1 MFYIKLASY
10 FITIYILSLFLLKL
24 EKKNID
30 YLRKPFLLIFGFYGF
45 LNIVSYF
52 TKDSYVNIDIITNL
66 LDITT
71 IKQGF
76 EGFFI
81 QSISIVLITVLYSFF
96 ILYYEPRISNKLKNY
111 IFSKKNYIIILG
123 GICLFLSREIFI
135 SFKETV
141 IFFKFQKIT
150 LQKALIDLEINP
162 LKYISKD
169 KIEANKGK
177 NVVIIYLESFEQNW
191 LDKSLFLEKE
201 LAPNLKNRIK
211 NKEWTFF
218 SNYISLPGSTWTF
231 GAQYS
236 TLTGVP
242 TYFGFE
248 GNTVFQTIKKY
259 NGVSVGNILEKADYN
274 QVYMNGS
281 SLEFAGHGKMYN
293 FFGFKTYGKDEL
305 PKYYLQH
312 EWGIKD
318 KDLFEEAKKKYL
330 ELSKREKPFNLTLLT
345 VDSHF
350 PKGYPDE
357 RLLEKMPRKD
367 LSSLEYVIKSTD
379 YLLDDFIKF
388 LEKQENYKDT
398 VVYILP
404 DHLLMGSEKLVPEV
418 KNLKQKERKLFFM
431 TNANSLSNM
440 DTKKEISL
448 YDIPILILK
457 GIEVDTNYKFLKE
470 LNPNLDIKNEN
481 ILNKISALNLSLV
494 QDNKKERIFNY
505 IYMNYYLK
513 FKLGFRN
520 LILDS
525 ILLRVKRSYEFKKE
539 FKIKNMQK
547 LPKYKF
553 IDEVIY
559 KSGISEQEF
568 LKISLAGGKYIEL
581 NLDEDALHRTENQ
594 NKIKDIIEILRKY
607 EDIQII
613 LDNFNAIIYLKN
625 LYPDIIDRV
634 IPEVNAKYKYHTAYN
649 LGFKKIIYTLK
660 GDENNTSIEELVD
673 FAEVT
678 SITAVRFSEDL
689 KNSKKLIDK
698 LEKNGINYFTY

>member
-1 MFYIKLASY
+1 V
-10 FITIYILSLFLLKL
+10 T
-24 EKKNID
+24 
-30 YLRKPFLLIFGFYGF
+30 
-45 LNIVSYF
+45 
-52 TKDSYVNIDIITNL
+52 
-66 LDITT
+66 
-71 IKQGF
+71 
-76 EGFFI
+76 
-81 QSISIVLITVLYSFF
+81 
-96 ILYYEPRISNKLKNY
+96 
-111 IFSKKNYIIILG
+111 
-123 GICLFLSREIFI
+123 
-135 SFKETV
+135 
-141 IFFKFQKIT
+141 FFKFQKMT

-162 LKYISKD
+162 EEYIGKD
-169 KIEANKGK
+169 KIEAKRGK
-177 NVVIIYLESFEQNW
+177 NIVIIYLESFEQNW
-191 LDKSLFLEKE
+191 LDNSLFLGKE
-201 LAPNLKNRIK
+201 LVPNLKNRMN
-211 NKEWTFF
+211 NKEWTVF
-218 SNYISLPGSTWTF
+218 SNYISLPGSTWTL

-293 FFGFKTYGKDEL
+293 FFGFKTYGRDEL

-312 EWGIKD
+312 DWGIKD

-330 ELSKREKPFNLTLLT
+330 ELSKKEKPFNLTLLT

-357 RLLEKMPRKD
+357 RLLEKIPRKD

-440 DTKKEISL
+440 DTKEKISL

-481 ILNKISALNLSLV
+481 ISNKISALNLSLV
-494 QDNKKERIFNY
+494 QDNKKERI
-505 IYMNYYLK
+505 
-513 FKLGFRN
+513 
-520 LILDS
+520 
-525 ILLRVKRSYEFKKE
+525 
-539 FKIKNMQK
+539 
-547 LPKYKF
+547 
-553 IDEVIY
+553 
-559 KSGISEQEF
+559 
-568 LKISLAGGKYIEL
+568 
-581 NLDEDALHRTENQ
+581 
-594 NKIKDIIEILRKY
+594 
-607 EDIQII
+607 
-613 LDNFNAIIYLKN
+613 
-625 LYPDIIDRV
+625 
-634 IPEVNAKYKYHTAYN
+634 
-649 LGFKKIIYTLK
+649 
-660 GDENNTSIEELVD
+660 
-673 FAEVT
+673 
-678 SITAVRFSEDL
+678 
-689 KNSKKLIDK
+689 
-698 LEKNGINYFTY
+698 